1 MQIIIYNQK
10 GGVGKSMLATQLA
23 LYFDTTIIEL
33 DPYGMLSDT
42 LGDEVVYKVELNE
55 NVPKIKEGDV
65 IYDFGGFDDLRLD
78 EVAKNSDLIIIP
90 FNPTI
95 NSLGTT
101 LKSYKRVKEQNLPV
115 LFVVNAALNEKDVQE
130 SIEFIKENTQDEID
144 YFVIPHTRALQ
155 TVENEGVSII
165 EFANSNGLR
174 RHTYKKISAIMKEF
188 NQKIEEYIA

>member
-10 GGVGKSMLATQLA
+10 GGVGKSMIATQLA
-23 LYFDTTIIEL
+23 LHFDTTIIEL

-42 LGDEVVYKVELNE
+42 LGDEIVYKVELNE
-55 NVPKIKEGDV
+55 EVPSITEGDV

-78 EVAKNSDLIIIP
+78 EISKNTNLIIIP

-101 LKSYKRVKEQNLPV
+101 LKSYKRVKELEVPV
-115 LFVVNAALNEKDVQE
+115 LFVANAVLNEKDVNE
-130 SIEFIKENTQDEID
+130 SIDFLKENTNDEIE
-144 YFVIPHTRALQ
+144 YFTIPHTRALQ

-165 EFANSNGLR
+165 EFAKSSGLR
-174 RHTYKKISAIMKEF
+174 KHTYKKISNTMQGFVSKV
-188 NQKIEEYIA
+188 NEYL

>member
-23 LYFDTTIIEL
+23 LHFDTTIVEL
-33 DPYGMLSDT
+33 DPYGMLMDT
-42 LGDEVVYKVELNE
+42 LGDEIVYKVELNE
-55 NVPKIKEGDV
+55 NVPSITQGDV

-78 EVAKNSDLIIIP
+78 EISKNADLIILP

-101 LKSYKRVKEQNLPV
+101 LKSYERVKKQNIPI
-115 LFVVNAALNEKDVQE
+115 LFVVNAVINDKDVDE
-130 SIEFIKENTQDEID
+130 AISFIVENTKDEID

-165 EFANSNGLR
+165 EFSNSSGLR
-174 RHTYKKISAIMKEF
+174 KHTYRKISATMKDF
-188 NQKIEEYIA
+188 INKVEEYL

>member
-10 GGVGKSMLATQLA
+10 GGVGKSMIATQLA

-33 DPYGMLSDT
+33 DPYGMLSET
-42 LGDEVVYKVELNE
+42 LGSDIVYKLELND
-55 NVPKIKEGDV
+55 NVPNIQEGDV
-65 IYDFGGFDDLRLD
+65 IYDFGGFDDIRLD
-78 EVAKNSDLIIIP
+78 FVSSKADLVIIP

-101 LKSYKRVKEQNLPV
+101 LKSYERVKLLNVPI
-115 LFVVNAALNEKDVQE
+115 LFVVNAVLNEKDVEE
-130 SIEFIKENTQDEID
+130 SISFIKENTNDDID

-165 EFANSNGLR
+165 EYASTSGLR
-174 RHTYKKISAIMKEF
+174 KHTYRKISGIMKDF
-188 NQKIEEYIA
+188 VKKIEEYLD

>member
-10 GGVGKSMLATQLA
+10 GGVGKSMIATQLA
-23 LYFDTTIIEL
+23 LHFDTTIIEL

-42 LGDEVVYKVELNE
+42 LGDEIVYKVELNE
-55 NVPKIKEGDV
+55 EVPSITEGDV

-78 EVAKNSDLIIIP
+78 EISKNTNLIIIP

-101 LKSYKRVKEQNLPV
+101 LKSYKRVKELEVPV
-115 LFVVNAALNEKDVQE
+115 LFVANAVLNEKDVNE
-130 SIEFIKENTQDEID
+130 SIDFLKENTSDEIE
-144 YFVIPHTRALQ
+144 YFTIPHTRALQ

-165 EFANSNGLR
+165 EFAQSSGLR
-174 RHTYKKISAIMKEF
+174 KHTYKKISNIMQGFVSKVD
-188 NQKIEEYIA
+188 EYL

>member
-33 DPYGMLSDT
+33 DPYGMLNDT
-42 LGDEVVYKVELNE
+42 LGDDIVYKVELNE
-55 NVPKIKEGDV
+55 KVPEIKEGDV

-78 EVAKNSDLIIIP
+78 EISKSADLIIIP

-101 LKSYKRVKEQNLPV
+101 LKSYNRVKTQNVPV
-115 LFVVNAALNEKDVQE
+115 LFVVNAVLNDKDVEE
-130 SIEFIKENTQDEID
+130 SISFIKENTQDEID
-144 YFVIPHTRALQ
+144 FFVIPHTRALQ

-165 EFANSNGLR
+165 EFANSSGLR
-174 RHTYKKISAIMKEF
+174 KHTYRKISGIMKDF
-188 NQKIEEYIA
+188 VKKIEEYLE